1 MKEFSGTQDETKM
14 EQQINAE
21 INKLSHDEVNAM
33 MFETPAVQKETLDT
47 EDEEDEIDIGQ
58 TIYAQ
63 KVPDALTRLNNEDTQ
78 EEEQTA
84 YPTIHSD
91 QPVRGKRKKIDYGN
105 EDEETVEERTY
116 RALQAAKANKKI
128 VNGVVVA
135 ARMVALPNN
144 MEDVLFTVM
153 VTENAMR
160 GAKVYIKGED
170 MTNILHWNKQENT
183 KSYTISLRRRFA
195 KGLINAEVQFC
206 IDNITLDQDDD
217 STERTYFVSGNRLT
231 ANAKLKARY
240 FAQNDPNSIMRGDI
254 VNGRI
259 LAAFSSRVVYT
270 VAGVDLYL
278 FYTVPYITG
287 MARIV
292 PGTMAKHL
300 FEQNESKDCFIENIR
315 RDPETNEVVSL
326 RVSFYEPLKKELE
339 KNIDTMREGAMYSG
353 TVIRYLPPKENG
365 KDCYIIV
372 KTDIGV
378 EVLCLLP
385 NWKKPPME
393 LDSVKVKIV
402 SIRPNDQA
410 TLVLGHIKR

>member
-1 MKEFSGTQDETKM
+1 MKEFSGTQQDETKI
-14 EQQINAE
+14 EQQIN
-21 INKLSHDEVNAM
+21 DEVDKMSQSELNAM
-33 MFETPAVQKETLDT
+33 MFTTPTTTQEKIDT
-47 EDEEDEIDIGQ
+47 EDVEDEIDIGQ
-58 TIYAQ
+58 TIYAK
-63 KVPDALTRLNNEDTQ
+63 KVPDALTSSNEDTQ
-78 EEEQTA
+78 EEAPTS

-91 QPVRGKRKKIDYGN
+91 SSVNGKRKKIDYGN
-105 EDEETVEERTY
+105 GDEESIEERTY

-128 VNGVVVA
+128 VTGVVVA

-170 MTNILHWNKQENT
+170 MTNILHWNKEENT

-195 KGLINAEVQFC
+195 KGLINAEIQFC
-206 IDNITLDQDDD
+206 IENIMDQEDDD
-217 STERTYFVSGNRLT
+217 TERTYFVSGNRLT
-231 ANAKLKARY
+231 ANKKLKSLY
-240 FAQNDPNSIMRGDI
+240 FDENDPNSIMRGDI

-259 LAAFSSRVVYT
+259 LAAFSNRVVYT

-300 FEQNESKDCFIENIR
+300 FEQNESKDCFIEHIKR
-315 RDPETNEVVSL
+315 EPETNEVVNI
-326 RVSFYEPLKKELE
+326 RVSFYQPLRKELE

-372 KTDIGV
+372 KTDVGV